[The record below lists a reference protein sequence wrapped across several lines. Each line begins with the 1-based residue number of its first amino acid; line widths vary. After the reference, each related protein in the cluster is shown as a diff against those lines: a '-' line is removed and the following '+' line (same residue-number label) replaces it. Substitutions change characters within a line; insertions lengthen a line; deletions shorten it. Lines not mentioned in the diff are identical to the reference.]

1 MFCPLPWI
9 HLAIRN
15 NGDLRVCC
23 QANQGPDKG
32 LLRKD
37 NGTIYN
43 AKDANFTESRN
54 CNKMKDIRK
63 AFLNNEWHPDCLR
76 CQREEASN
84 MNSRFSYEKKLWDH
98 YIKEDD
104 IKNKTNKDGSIDV
117 NKFPLS
123 YYDLRFGNKCNLK
136 CRICGPTDSSN
147 WYGDSLKLWGNTY
160 DESNTKMKIIKV
172 GGKYQVENNIYEWYK
187 GEHFWNYMEN
197 QIPNIQLVYMV
208 GGEPLLID
216 EHFKF
221 LETCIDKGYSDIK
234 IEYNSN
240 ISYIPNK
247 AWDIWHNFKKVHIGV
262 SMDGYGKVNEY
273 IRYPSKWSVIEENL
287 NKLNDAKGNFLIWL
301 TCTVN
306 VLNIFHLPEF
316 FEWKINQNFK
326 NIGSE
331 WQPIASLHPLH
342 SPHFLNIKIFPI
354 EVKQKIKE
362 HFDRFIFNKY
372 NDQAQQLLNHYLD
385 FMFKEDY
392 SKSLPKFFYYNNK
405 LDEIRNQKMQD
416 YLPELYELVKGYK

>member
-37 NGTIYN
+37 DGNIYN
-43 AKDANFTESRN
+43 AKDADFTESRN
-54 CNKMKDIRK
+54 CQKMKDIRK
-63 AFLNNEWHPDCLR
+63 SFLNNEWHPDCLR

-84 MNSRFSYEKKLWDH
+84 MNSRFSYEKKLWNH
-98 YIKEDD
+98 YIREDD

-117 NKFPLS
+117 DKFKLA

-136 CRICGPTDSSN
+136 CRICGPTDSSS
-147 WYGDSLKLWGNTY
+147 WYGDSYKLWGDTY
-160 DESNTKMKIIKV
+160 DESNTKMKIIKID
-172 GGKYQVENNIYEWYK
+172 GKYQVENNIYEWYK
-187 GEHFWNYMEN
+187 ADHFWSYMED

-221 LETCIDKGYSDIK
+221 LETCIERGHSNIK

-240 ISYIPNK
+240 ISYIPSK
-247 AWDIWHNFKKVHIGV
+247 AWNIWNKFKKIHIGV
-262 SMDGYGKVNEY
+262 SMDGYNKVNEY

-287 NKLNDAKGNFLIWL
+287 NKLNEAKGNFLIWL

-306 VLNIFHLPEF
+306 SLNILHLPEF

-326 NIGSE
+326 NIGSD

-342 SPHFLNIKIFPI
+342 SPHFLNIKIFPL

-362 HFDRFIFNKY
+362 HFDRFTFNKY
-372 NDQAQQLLNHYLD
+372 NKEAKELLNHYLN

-392 SKSLPKFFYYNNK
+392 SDSLPKFFYYNNK
-405 LDEIRNQKMQD
+405 LDEIRNQKLED
-416 YLPELYELVKGYK
+416 YIPDLYNLIKGY